1 MARKSQSSR
10 ITDVEEEYI
19 TPTDVKQYVF
29 CPRVTFFARVK
40 RLRPL
45 MGSQQ
50 EEGQKKHDKFS
61 ELEKRR
67 KSILKSDLGITAT
80 RKLFDIPVVSH
91 GLGVHGRLDM
101 LLVTSQNEH
110 IPVEFKEMTSNRGRA
125 LMDHKYQLVIL
136 GLLVEESFNTIVRRG
151 IIHYSPEHET
161 TQTRISMGMK
171 RRAEAYIERIWRMIR
186 TGSVPEP
193 SPQCRHGR
201 PGCGYADQCTD
212 F

>member
-1 MARKSQSSR
+1 M
-10 ITDVEEEYI
+10 
-19 TPTDVKQYVF
+19 
-29 CPRVTFFARVK
+29 
-40 RLRPL
+40 
-45 MGSQQ
+45 
-50 EEGQKKHDKFS
+50 
-61 ELEKRR
+61 
-67 KSILKSDLGITAT
+67 
-80 RKLFDIPVVSH
+80 VSH